1 MNILIDTIR
10 IAGFRGIKN
19 LEVSLPRVAVLI
31 GTNNSGKT
39 SLLKA
44 LQLALGDYSRYLSE
58 EDFFIGTDDKRVPEI
73 LIDVR
78 FVPIGDNGIRTQI
91 FNEEWA
97 TEFGDK
103 IQAEVNGNQFVALR
117 TRAALNTIKG
127 VFESKRFTLERWLD
141 LETWQT
147 EKIKETKMLTRFES
161 MPFISIEAQRDIH
174 QELKERSS
182 FIGKV
187 LSSIEDEYNPT
198 EITALESLIKKV
210 NDETVNKSNVLL
222 ILKTHL
228 EQLNRSFQGLGSA
241 DITPFPKKIRDLSK
255 HFSIHFGESSSGTFS
270 MEYHGMGTRSW
281 ASMLT
286 VKVFTDLM
294 AVKHEKEAKPF
305 FPILAAEEPEAHLHP
320 NAQKTLYSQLAESKG
335 QVIVSTHS
343 PYLAA
348 MADQSELRYLKK
360 SSDCIVARH
369 IGLQLGPED
378 RRRLQREV
386 IHSRGEI
393 LFSKALVLCE
403 GETEEQALPIL
414 FKKYFGDE
422 AFVLGVNF
430 IGVGGSGKKYLPFLT
445 FAKEFSIPIFIFSD
459 GEELAIKGLKKS
471 YEKVFGETNITKCPN
486 ITILDNTD
494 FEGYL
499 ISSGFKTAI
508 EAAIKELDGV
518 DAIEKWIELKHET
531 SAGRKKTSE
540 PPCSCCKQSIYVD
553 VFRDYKSSDGYD
565 KALMSILDSSKPK
578 YAPAIADK
586 ICELDPEYLF
596 SWDKIPGNDNGILI
610 EFLNRH
616 FTIEWI
622 KTADIEKIDG
632 GRAIKVSTGK
642 NNLSLSLND
651 EKTKVDLKIDDVRT
665 YKFIAKT
672 ENNKLN
678 IYIEKFPQ
686 KVIELFKKIKVG
698 VVL

>member
-1 MNILIDTIR
+1 MNIRIDTIR

-19 LEVSLPRVAVLI
+19 LEMSLPRVTVLI

-58 EDFFIGTDDKRVPEI
+58 EDFYIGADDKRVPEI

-78 FVPIGDNGIRTQI
+78 LVPVGDDGNRTQI

-103 IQAEVNGNQFVALR
+103 IRAEGNNNQFVALR

-127 VFESKRFTLERWLD
+127 VFEIRRFTLERWPD

-187 LSSIEDEYNPT
+187 LSSVKDEYDQT
-198 EITALESLIKKV
+198 EITMLESLIKKV
-210 NDETVNKSNVLL
+210 NDKAVDESSVLQN
-222 ILKTHL
+222 LKTHL
-228 EQLNRSFQGLGSA
+228 EKLNHSFEGSGSA
-241 DITPFPKKIRDLSK
+241 EIMPFPKKIRDLSK
-255 HFSIHFGESSSGTFS
+255 YFSIHVGESPSNTFS

-286 VKVFTDLM
+286 VKAFTDLM
-294 AVKHEKEAKPF
+294 AAKHEEEVKPF
-305 FPILAAEEPEAHLHP
+305 FPILATEEPEAHLHP

-360 SSDCIVARH
+360 SSDYIVAQH
-369 IGLQLGPED
+369 LDLQLGTED

-403 GETEEQALPIL
+403 GETEEQALPTL
-414 FKKYFGDE
+414 FQKYFGNE
-422 AFVLGVNF
+422 PFVLGVNF
-430 IGVGGSGKKYLPFLT
+430 IGVGGSGKKYIPFLT

-459 GEELAIKGLKKS
+459 GEERVIKELKKS
-471 YEKVFGETNITKCPN
+471 YEMVFGETDITKCPN

-499 ISSGFKTAI
+499 ISSGFKPTI
-508 EAAIKELDGV
+508 EAAIKELDGA
-518 DAIEKWIELKHET
+518 DAIEKWIFQKHGT
-531 SAGRKKTSE
+531 SAGREKTSN
-540 PPCSCCKQSIYVD
+540 PSCPTCMQPIYAD
-553 VFRDYKSSDGYD
+553 VLRDYESSDGYD
-565 KALMSILDSSKPK
+565 QALIDILDSSKPK

-586 ICELDPEYLF
+586 LCELE
-596 SWDKIPGNDNGILI
+596 
-610 EFLNRH
+610 
-616 FTIEWI
+616 
-622 KTADIEKIDG
+622 
-632 GRAIKVSTGK
+632 
-642 NNLSLSLND
+642 
-651 EKTKVDLKIDDVRT
+651 
-665 YKFIAKT
+665 
-672 ENNKLN
+672 
-678 IYIEKFPQ
+678 IEKFPP
-686 KVIELFKKIKVG
+686 KVIDLFEKIKG
-698 VVL
+698 GAVL

>member
-19 LEVSLPRVAVLI
+19 LEVSLPRVTVLI

-58 EDFFIGTDDKRVPEI
+58 EDFHIGADDKRVSEI
-73 LIDVR
+73 LVDVR
-78 FVPIGDNGIRTQI
+78 IVPVGDNGIRTQI

-117 TRAALNTIKG
+117 TRAAPNTTKG
-127 VFESKRFTLERWLD
+127 GFDSKRSTLERWPD
-141 LETWQT
+141 LKTWQT
-147 EKIKETKMLTRFES
+147 GKIKETNMLNNFDS

-174 QELKERSS
+174 QELRERSS

-187 LSSIEDEYNPT
+187 LSSVGDEYNQT
-198 EITALESLIKKV
+198 EITMLESLIKKV
-210 NDETVNKSNVLL
+210 NDKAVDESSVLQN
-222 ILKTHL
+222 LKTHL
-228 EQLNRSFQGLGSA
+228 EKLNHSFEGSGSA
-241 DITPFPKKIRDLSK
+241 EITPFPKKIRDLSK
-255 HFSIHFGESSSGTFS
+255 YFSIHFGESSSNTFS

-286 VKVFTDLM
+286 VKAFTDLM
-294 AVKHEKEAKPF
+294 AAKHEKEAKPF

-320 NAQKTLYSQLAESKG
+320 NAQKTLYNQLAESKG

-360 SSDCIVARH
+360 SSDIIVAQH
-369 IGLQLGPED
+369 IGPQLETED

-414 FKKYFGDE
+414 FKKYFGNE

-459 GEELAIKGLKKS
+459 GEELAINGLKKH
-471 YEKVFGETNITKCPN
+471 YKTVFGETDITKCPN

-499 ISSGFKTAI
+499 ISSGFKTTI
-508 EAAIKELDGV
+508 EAAIKELDGA
-518 DAIEKWIELKHET
+518 DAIEKWIEQKHGK
-531 SAGRKKTSE
+531 SAGREKTSD
-540 PPCSCCKQSIYVD
+540 PSCPTCRQPIYANVL
-553 VFRDYKSSDGYD
+553 RDYKSSDGYD
-565 KALMSILDSSKPK
+565 KALMDILDSSKPK
-578 YAPAIADK
+578 YAPAIAEK
-586 ICELDPEYLF
+586 LCELE
-596 SWDKIPGNDNGILI
+596 
-610 EFLNRH
+610 
-616 FTIEWI
+616 
-622 KTADIEKIDG
+622 
-632 GRAIKVSTGK
+632 
-642 NNLSLSLND
+642 
-651 EKTKVDLKIDDVRT
+651 
-665 YKFIAKT
+665 
-672 ENNKLN
+672 
-678 IYIEKFPQ
+678 IEKFPP
-686 KVIELFKKIKVG
+686 KVIDLFEKIKVG
-698 VVL
+698 AVL